1 MLGTQLINYISIFPY
16 SILTQKCYLKQKGQN
31 RKCTYNY
38 TECLSHNMKRS
49 DLFNKQLNI
58 EYILK
63 LCFVRLRDKYLPNLI
78 WIIFSS
84 AEII

>member
-1 MLGTQLINYISIFPY
+1 MLCTF
-16 SILTQKCYLKQKGQN
+16 KQNNQN

-58 EYILK
+58 EYIQK
-63 LCFVRLRDKYLPNLI
+63 LCFVRLRDKYLLNLI

-84 AEII
+84 AEYENYLFYCSKNFIYRLAHIS